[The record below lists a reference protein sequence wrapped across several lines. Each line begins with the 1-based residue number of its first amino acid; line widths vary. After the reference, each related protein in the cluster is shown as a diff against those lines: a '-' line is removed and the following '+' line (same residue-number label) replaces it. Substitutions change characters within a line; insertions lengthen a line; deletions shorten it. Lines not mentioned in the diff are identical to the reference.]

1 MSKPKKL
8 YKALRA
14 GMKSQYDGHK
24 WKIGTW
30 YKTECTELCRGF
42 NCSRRIID
50 AMQYVN
56 MEILAEVEASG
67 KTYYGDD
74 KQTSEEMQIVKAWK
88 WEKKDSVALAIYSAE
103 LVIDNFEKEYPDDK
117 RPRKAIEAA
126 RRWLKE
132 PTQENESASRFAES
146 AAWSAAWSAAGSA
159 AGSAAESAARSAAE
173 SAARSEKILDKCER
187 WIKRRIKTLE
197 EIKC

>member
-1 MSKPKKL
+1 MRKSKKL
-8 YKALRA
+8 YKALRD
-14 GMKSQYDGHK
+14 GMKSQYDGHQ
-24 WKIGTW
+24 WKIGMW
-30 YKTECTELCRGF
+30 YKTECTELCHGF

-56 MEILAEVEASG
+56 MEILAEVESRG

-74 KQTSEEMQIVKAWK
+74 KQTSEEMRIVKAWK

-132 PTQENESASRFAES
+132 PTQKN
-146 AAWSAAWSAAGSA
+146 
-159 AGSAAESAARSAAE
+159 ESAARFAESAAE